1 MSMKAENSDILADK
15 RKQNGQILMMISNY
29 CRKHRMLDV
38 GLRSLSA
45 EAANA
50 IGNEIVDMFVER
62 VAECQKETPP
72 DMGAFGEGNVVD
84 HRVRHRAR

>member
-1 MSMKAENSDILADK
+1 MKAENSDILADK

-29 CRKHRMLDV
+29 CRKHRMLDT
-38 GLRSLSA
+38 GLRSLPA

-62 VAECQKETPP
+62 VAEWQKETPP
-72 DMGAFGEGNVVD
+72 HRGALGEGNGAD
-84 HRVRHRAR
+84 RPTRHRAR